1 MKTVRVVS
9 RVLFIVTRVVSLG
22 YLASFLLSALA
33 FSIGW
38 SLNIIE
44 QGSRFEICY
53 PFTHVPY
60 LLGEYNGG
68 YILMFLLLLGLY
80 TLFFFLV
87 GNVFSVFTQTKLFTE
102 QAIKQLK
109 WFYST
114 NLILPLT
121 AAFII
126 SPFYKIDSP
135 VEILI
140 ALHALL
146 GIFTY
151 FIAAIFEQGVN
162 LQKEQDLII

>member
-9 RVLFIVTRVVSLG
+9 RILFIVTRLVSVC
-22 YLASFLLSALA
+22 YLASFLLSAVA
-33 FSIGW
+33 FATGW
-38 SLNIIE
+38 SLNIID
-44 QGSRFEICY
+44 QGRRFEVCY
-53 PFTHVPY
+53 PFSNVPY

-80 TLFFFLV
+80 ALFFFLV
-87 GNVFSVFTQTKLFTE
+87 GNVFTVFTQSKLFTE
-102 QAIKQLK
+102 HAIKQLK
-109 WFYST
+109 IFYAA
-114 NLILPLT
+114 NLVLPLT
-121 AAFII
+121 ATFII
-126 SPFYKIDSP
+126 SPFYNVDSP

-151 FIAAIFEQGVN
+151 FMAAIFGQGVH